1 MCASMT
7 SDPGSPVLT
16 DDCQQC
22 GMGTLTIYRK
32 TAVQGYG
39 SSEDR
44 RTFYRA
50 LCSTPR
56 CTDENISPA
65 RAEEAG
71 LSDLPPL

>member
-1 MCASMT
+1 
-7 SDPGSPVLT
+7 
-16 DDCQQC
+16 
-22 GMGTLTIYRK
+22 MGTLTIYRK